1 MFRQWRSL
9 MQSATLRYDELA
21 EPRTMVKRT
30 RILAAIFGCALS
42 VTPAFAA
49 CTQDRAIYTDRDDA
63 YTLTFRHVPED
74 QPVMT
79 SNEFTI
85 EKNDSDLKLDGVVM
99 WSEGVARP
107 NGMIMYK
114 CPSGDVP
121 GDELQAC
128 TVWRGVIYALTEGA
142 DADLLP
148 QAKEPAAQAL
158 LLPDFSG
165 SMSRFNFKLEKTI
178 ETFPWEVFRF
188 KECVPEQ

>member
-1 MFRQWRSL
+1 MREVEDCGYPGMFKHWRLL
-9 MQSATLRYDELA
+9 MQSAALPHGELV
-21 EPRTMVKRT
+21 EPRTRARLP
-30 RILAAIFGCALS
+30 RILVALLGCALS
-42 VTPAFAA
+42 SAPAFAA

-63 YTLTFRHVPED
+63 YTLTFKHVPED

-79 SNEFTI
+79 SNEFSI
-85 EKNDSDLKLDGVVM
+85 EMND
-99 WSEGVARP
+99 
-107 NGMIMYK
+107 
-114 CPSGDVP
+114 GDVT

-148 QAKEPAAQAL
+148 KAKEPAAQAL
-158 LLPDFSG
+158 LLPDFS
-165 SMSRFNFKLEKTI
+165 SSISSFNFKLEKPI

>member
-1 MFRQWRSL
+1 MDSNVHSRPAL
-9 MQSATLRYDELA
+9 
-21 EPRTMVKRT
+21 
-30 RILAAIFGCALS
+30 ILAALLGSALFAA
-42 VTPAFAA
+42 PASAA

-63 YTLTFRHVPED
+63 YTLRFKHVPED

-79 SNEFTI
+79 SNEFSI
-85 EKNDSDLKLDGVVM
+85 EMNDSDLKLDGVVM
-99 WSEGVARP
+99 WNEGIARP
-107 NGMIMYK
+107 NGIIMYK
-114 CPSGDVP
+114 CPTGDVT

-128 TVWRGVIYALTEGA
+128 TVWRGVIYALKEGA

-158 LLPDFSG
+158 LLPDFSS
-165 SMSRFNFKLEKTI
+165 SMSSFNFKLEKPI